1 MKTVTIPEEEYLAL
15 KQTINE
21 LQEKVSLLRDEEFI
35 NKIQRTYQLFITSK
49 ENQVDKNDKE
59 IPHLSI
65 KRGSGK
71 DVIRIIGDDFNEPLD
86 DFKEYM

>member
-1 MKTVTIPEEEYLAL
+1 MKNITIPEEEYLAL

-21 LQEKVSLLRDEEFI
+21 LQEKISLLKDEEFI
-35 NKIQRTYQLFITSK
+35 KKLQRSYQLFIESE
-49 ENQVDKNDKE
+49 ENQNE
-59 IPHLSI
+59 QIPHLSI

-71 DVIRIIGDDFNEPLD
+71 NVIRNMSDDFDAPLD

>member
-21 LQEKVSLLRDEEFI
+21 LQEKVNLLKDEEFI
-35 NKIQRTYQLFITSK
+35 KKIQRTYQLFIASK
-49 ENQVDKNDKE
+49 ENQIDKE
-59 IPHLSI
+59 ISHLSL

-71 DVIRIIGDDFNEPLD
+71 DVIRNISDDFDAPLD

>member
-1 MKTVTIPEEEYLAL
+1 MKNITIPEEEYLAL

-21 LQEKVSLLRDEEFI
+21 LQEKISLLKDEEFI
-35 NKIQRTYQLFITSK
+35 KKLQRTYQLFVTST
-49 ENQVDKNDKE
+49 ENQTDKE

-71 DVIRIIGDDFNEPLD
+71 DVIRNMSNDFDAPLD
-86 DFKEYM
+86 DFKDYM

>member
-21 LQEKVSLLRDEEFI
+21 LQEKVNLLKDEEFI
-35 NKIQRTYQLFITSK
+35 NKIQRTYQLFIASK
-49 ENQVDKNDKE
+49 ENQIDKE
-59 IPHLSI
+59 ISHLSL

-71 DVIRIIGDDFNEPLD
+71 EVIRNISDDFDAPLD
-86 DFKEYM
+86 DFEEYM

>member
-21 LQEKVSLLRDEEFI
+21 LQEKVNLLKDEEFI
-35 NKIQRTYQLFITSK
+35 NKIQRTYQLFIASK
-49 ENQVDKNDKE
+49 ENQVDKE
-59 IPHLSI
+59 ISHLSL

-71 DVIRIIGDDFNEPLD
+71 EVIRNISDDFDAPLD
-86 DFKEYM
+86 DFEEYM

>member
-1 MKTVTIPEEEYLAL
+1 MKNITISEKEYLAL

-21 LQEKVSLLRDEEFI
+21 LQEKISLLKDEEFI
-35 NKIQRTYQLFITSK
+35 KKLQRTYQLFVTSTDSK
-49 ENQVDKNDKE
+49 INEE
-59 IPHLSI
+59 IPNLSI

-71 DVIRIIGDDFNEPLD
+71 DVIRIVSDDFDAPLD